1 MPDLSPIYGTI
12 STAVMW
18 TIIWTVAYNMII
30 GFDKKIM
37 PLQAMY
43 VLVVIFILV
52 VALISALTAARS
64 LGLF

>member
-1 MPDLSPIYGTI
+1 MPDFTPIYGII

-52 VALISALTAARS
+52 VALISALTAARG